1 MNQVPTQSPECSGQQ
16 SQLHAA
22 AQPGEDY
29 VLNDRMQRIGRRL
42 FVLSGKGG
50 VGKSTVAVNL
60 AVALAR
66 RGRRVGLLDVDV
78 HGPSVPT
85 LLGLHGQR
93 VQSRGESLLP
103 VNAVA
108 GLKVMSV
115 GLLVASGTEAMVWRG
130 PRKNSVI
137 RQLLRDVDWGD
148 LDELV
153 VDCPPGT
160 GDEPLGVVQLAGG
173 PGLAVVVTTPQ
184 EVAVA
189 DVRRCLTFCRL
200 LDLPVAGIVE
210 NMSGVVCPHCGK
222 AFALFGEGG
231 GERLAREAGVP
242 LLGRI
247 PLDPAVGKGGDAGT
261 PFASQE
267 GDSPASAA
275 FHAIVDALLPA
286 PPPV

>member
-1 MNQVPTQSPECSGQQ
+1 MNHVPTQSPECSGPQ
-16 SQLHAA
+16 SQPHAG
-22 AQPGEDY
+22 AQPAEDH
-29 VLNDRMQRIGRRL
+29 VLSERMQRIGRRL

-78 HGPSVPT
+78 HGPSIPT
-85 LLGLHGQR
+85 LLGLAGR
-93 VQSRGESLLP
+93 RMLGRGETLLP
-103 VNAVA
+103 LEAMA
-108 GLKVMSV
+108 GLKVVSL
-115 GLLVASGTEAMVWRG
+115 GLLTDSPSDAVVWRG
-130 PRKNSVI
+130 PRKNSAI

-160 GDEPLGVVQLAGG
+160 GDEPLGVVQLSGR

-200 LDLPVAGIVE
+200 LDLPIAGIVE
-210 NMSGVVCPHCGK
+210 NMSGMVCPHCGQT
-222 AFALFGEGG
+222 FALFGEGG

-247 PLDPAVGKGGDAGT
+247 PLDPAIGKGGDAGL

-267 GDSPASAA
+267 GDSPTHTA
-275 FHAIVDALLPA
+275 FKVVLDALLSVPA
-286 PPPV
+286 SA